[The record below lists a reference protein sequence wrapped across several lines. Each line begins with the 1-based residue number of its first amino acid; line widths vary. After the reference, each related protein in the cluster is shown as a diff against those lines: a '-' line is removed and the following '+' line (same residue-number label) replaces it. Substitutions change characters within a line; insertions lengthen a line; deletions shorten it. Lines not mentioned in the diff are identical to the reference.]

1 MNDPSDY
8 LGPGRF
14 AWLGDFAPYLPPSI
28 LGSVIGLRWAQ
39 KQTPVQ
45 KVVSFVGSSA
55 LAVYAGPAIAEWF
68 ALGPR
73 STALVV
79 LIAAVIGMDV
89 LGGLAAAA
97 KQFKDAP
104 AASFKDWW
112 GALRGGSRE
121 EREDRLLAAYLLGR
135 ESLHRWFKRPRQTRP
150 RRR

>member
-8 LGPGRF
+8 LGASRF
-14 AWLGDFAPYLPPSI
+14 AWFGDLAPYLPPSI

-39 KQTPVQ
+39 KQTPLQ
-45 KVVSFVGSSA
+45 KVVSFIGSSA

-73 STALVV
+73 ATALVV

-97 KQFKDAP
+97 RQFKDAP
-104 AASFKDWW
+104 AASFKEWW
-112 GALRGGSRE
+112 RALRGAPRS
-121 EREDRLLAAYLLGR
+121 DDR
-135 ESLHRWFKRPRQTRP
+135 ESGADDRATITPPKVPPHDP
-150 RRR
+150 

>member
-1 MNDPSDY
+1 MNDPSEY
-8 LGPGRF
+8 LATGRL
-14 AWLGDFAPYLPPSI
+14 AWLGDLAPYLPPSI

-39 KQTPVQ
+39 KQTPLQ

-68 ALGPR
+68 SLGPR
-73 STALVV
+73 ATALVI

-112 GALRGGSRE
+112 SALRGAPRS
-121 EREDRLLAAYLLGR
+121 EDR
-135 ESLHRWFKRPRQTRP
+135 ESITPSKVEPHDP
-150 RRR
+150 